1 MSVCLDV
8 TVIENSRVL
17 YSLSILV
24 QGEIESFSLCDACND
39 LFLYL

>member
-1 MSVCLDV
+1 MYACLDV

-24 QGEIESFSLCDACND
+24 QGEIKSYSL
-39 LFLYL
+39 